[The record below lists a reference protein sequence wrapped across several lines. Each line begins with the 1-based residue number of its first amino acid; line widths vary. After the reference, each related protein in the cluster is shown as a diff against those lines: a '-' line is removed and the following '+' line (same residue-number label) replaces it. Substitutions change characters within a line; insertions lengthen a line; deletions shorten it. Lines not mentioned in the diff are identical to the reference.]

1 MFDACLIGPCTR
13 PCCSPPPPLPA
24 PLQGVPPAAKHNYAD
39 EREAPNLAASSGG
52 GHRAHSSNPGPNRQ
66 RRTGPKNYDCARRPR
81 RRPAAEEGEG
91 RTALEQPHRSQRGAQ
106 GSIERDQQSADQGQ
120 EARRLHHQVLVVH
133 AGIGGH
139 QGLRA
144 GKLPDLHHG
153 CMPEIK
159 SSSPYTCT
167 SASR

>member
-13 PCCSPPPPLPA
+13 PCCGPPPSLPRSKVFHRRPSTTTPTSA
-24 PLQGVPPAAKHNYAD
+24 TRPPWPPAAG
-39 EREAPNLAASSGG
+39 AAI
-52 GHRAHSSNPGPNRQ
+52 GHTSSNPGPNRQ
-66 RRTGPKNYDCARRPR
+66 RRTGPKNYYCARRPR

-133 AGIGGH
+133 AGVGGH

-144 GKLPDLHHG
+144 GKQPDLHHG